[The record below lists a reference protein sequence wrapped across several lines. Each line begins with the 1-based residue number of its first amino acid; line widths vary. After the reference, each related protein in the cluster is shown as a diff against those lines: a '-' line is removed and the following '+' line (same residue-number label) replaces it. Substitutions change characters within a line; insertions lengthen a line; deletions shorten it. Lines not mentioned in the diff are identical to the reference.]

1 MTISSSGHTDAVQRD
16 SVLHVAH
23 GALVAGR
30 LRQLGYRHVHALSDN
45 LAAGPVAVEVAR
57 TSELRRGYWASRGF
71 DASVLDDC
79 VDDLDCLDAPAR
91 AKVLWAAASWP
102 ARLACWRLLHAIAI
116 GERGSPW
123 RLARWAKSERSEAEA
138 SAYEHL
144 GRDRVRAQLRAAVAV
159 GADRLEAAAR
169 LWTAYASPTPEA
181 VATLPWQDFAAFP
194 AARASFGAYA
204 DALPRRGR
212 SPGVVLV
219 SRNDALLLSAVSSAT
234 WQRPVDLLR
243 ADAESSALLGLMTR
257 YGDDFM
263 IARWHAFAASSCGAL
278 ALRPVA
284 GINPWTDCELR
295 RTRVGEALLADGT
308 RDPTELPA
316 LHVGGTVAYRHP
328 LWLCGEADGTWSLEP
343 A

>member
-138 SAYEHL
+138 SAYEH
-144 GRDRVRAQLRAAVAV
+144 LRAAVAV

-295 RTRVGEALLADGT
+295 RPRVGEALLADGT